1 MNCMTEPHSATADF
15 RAARDLL
22 LRHREDFGA
31 AAREFSW
38 PQLTE
43 FNWAIDWFDVVA
55 ADHPDQEALRVV
67 AEGGVTTRSYADLAA
82 RSNQVANWLRGL
94 GARRGDRLLL
104 MLGNIAPLWEVILAA
119 MKLGVVIIPASTLLG
134 PEDLA
139 DRIDRGEVRHVV
151 TETAHKDKFDGL
163 PGNWT
168 RVLVEP
174 SVPPPGS
181 TAGGTD
187 RWQRYAEAFGE
198 SATFAPDGPTMASD
212 ALLLYFTS
220 GTTAQPKLVEHTQV
234 SYPAGHLST
243 LYWIGLQPGEEMFRC
258 TSPGCRPIQ

>member
-67 AEGGVTTRSYADLAA
+67 AEGGVTRRSYADLAA

-134 PEDLA
+134 PDDLA
-139 DRIDRGEVRHVV
+139 DRLDRGDVRHVV
-151 TETAHKDKFDGL
+151 TEAVHKDKFAGL
-163 PGNWT
+163 PGDWT
-168 RVLVEP
+168 RLLVDLGAQP
-174 SVPPPGS
+174 SS
-181 TAGGTD
+181 TPAGWMDGWHRYTETYGTPED
-187 RWQRYAEAFGE
+187 F
-198 SATFAPDGPTMASD
+198 TPDGPTKASD
-212 ALLLYFTS
+212 PLLLYFTS
-220 GTTAQPKLVEHTQV
+220 GTTAQPKLV
-234 SYPAGHLST
+234 
-243 LYWIGLQPGEEMFRC
+243 
-258 TSPGCRPIQ
+258 

>member
-67 AEGGVTTRSYADLAA
+67 AEGGVTRRSYADLAA

-119 MKLGVVIIPASTLLG
+119 IKLGVVIIPASTLLG

-139 DRIDRGEVRHVV
+139 DRVARGEVRHVV
-151 TETAHKDKFDGL
+151 TETGFTARFDEVAG
-163 PGNWT
+163 GWT
-168 RVLVEP
+168 RIMVDP
-174 SVPPPGS
+174 GATGQAVPGGGPG
-181 TAGGTD
+181 GWLPHTD
-187 RWQRYAEAFGE
+187 SYQASAE
-198 SATFAPDGPTMASD
+198 
-212 ALLLYFTS
+212 
-220 GTTAQPKLVEHTQV
+220 
-234 SYPAGHLST
+234 
-243 LYWIGLQPGEEMFRC
+243 
-258 TSPGCRPIQ
+258 